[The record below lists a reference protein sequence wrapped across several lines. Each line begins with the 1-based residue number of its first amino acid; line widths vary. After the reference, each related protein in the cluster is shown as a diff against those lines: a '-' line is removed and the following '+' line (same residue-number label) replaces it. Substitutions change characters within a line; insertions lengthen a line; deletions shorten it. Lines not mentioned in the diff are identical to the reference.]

1 MMCMFSTPEENCRS
15 WWEEKW
21 EGRASLQSER
31 CTGGLSLCSS
41 GPSKTSLPSTC
52 EQDSL
57 EKGQLKTKK
66 KSLYETCKAEK
77 GLIQIPRSTVQ
88 LPVPRM
94 LPRALLAQAGGE
106 SRAPAG
112 AAGALMPRADTT
124 GTHTL
129 ALNPGGCKNAVSWPR
144 KPDQVSFE
152 GSPLKSEGSAV
163 LQEV

>member
-21 EGRASLQSER
+21 EGRASLQREMCRGRILVQQQPKQNIPAQHLLAGFAREGSAE
-31 CTGGLSLCSS
+31 
-41 GPSKTSLPSTC
+41 
-52 EQDSL
+52 E
-57 EKGQLKTKK
+57 KK

-77 GLIQIPRSTVQ
+77 GLIQTLCSTVQ

-94 LPRALLAQAGGE
+94 LPGALLAHSGGE
-106 SRAPAG
+106 GRAPAG

-129 ALNPGGCKNAVSWPR
+129 ALNPGGCKNAGSWPR
-144 KPDQVSFE
+144 KPDQVSLE
-152 GSPLKSEGSAV
+152 GSPLESEGSAM
-163 LQEV
+163 LREV